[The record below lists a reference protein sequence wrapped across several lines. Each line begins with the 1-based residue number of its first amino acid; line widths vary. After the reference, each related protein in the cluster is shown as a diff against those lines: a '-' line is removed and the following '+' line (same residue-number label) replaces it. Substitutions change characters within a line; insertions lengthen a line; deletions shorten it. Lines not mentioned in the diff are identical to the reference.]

1 MSIKINNISFKYDK
15 KAAETTLNDI
25 NLDLNDGSINVLLG
39 LNGCGK
45 TTLLKLLAGLE
56 KPLSGT
62 IYYDEDELSKISI
75 KERSKRFSYVPQHSY
90 VIGDILVRDYL
101 LFGTANKLAFYQSP
115 GEEERQ
121 LVASISERLGITHLL
136 DKNIGEVSGGERQII
151 FIACALIQ
159 DTPIILL
166 DEPTSALD
174 IKNQNKVLTV
184 LKEISK
190 EGKTI
195 ILSSHNPN
203 HALFLD
209 SNVILMNK
217 GVIAT
222 TGIAKDLI
230 TVEKLTSIYGEQVC
244 YSDEL
249 GYREISF
256 K

>member
-15 KAAETTLNDI
+15 KTPELTLNDI
-25 NLDLNDGSINVLLG
+25 NLNLKESSINVLLG

-56 KPLSGT
+56 KPLSGA
-62 IYYDEDELSKISI
+62 IYYDEEELTKISI
-75 KERSKRFSYVPQHSY
+75 KERSKRFSYVPQYSY

-115 GEEERQ
+115 GEEEKQ
-121 LVASISERLGITHLL
+121 LVASVSERLGITHLL

-190 EGKTI
+190 ESKTI

-230 TVEKLTSIYGEQVC
+230 TVEKLTSIYGEHVC

>member
-15 KAAETTLNDI
+15 KTAELTLNDI
-25 NLDLNDGSINVLLG
+25 NLNLKEASINVLLG

-56 KPLSGT
+56 KPLSGA
-62 IYYDEDELSKISI
+62 IYYDGEELTKISI

-115 GEEERQ
+115 GEEEKQ
-121 LVASISERLGITHLL
+121 LVASVSERLGITHLL

-230 TVEKLTSIYGEQVC
+230 TVEKLTSIYGEHVC